1 MILKK
6 GSAIYCSIFYQY
18 NKVLHYAEQTFTH
31 WELLQRQKCLEK
43 GDVKVDGCSRAV
55 SPEGEIDVDLER

>member
-1 MILKK
+1 MSSTGK
-6 GSAIYCSIFYQY
+6 A
-18 NKVLHYAEQTFTH
+18 FTALPQQWELLFTQSLFTQ

-55 SPEGEIDVDLER
+55 SPEGEIDVDLKR